1 MERSGLLK
9 LISSGTYLGNK
20 KMLKDLPKEVR
31 TSMLYVLNQ
40 KTIARK
46 AALDLEKKYKK
57 INVIVTHLV
66 VGISVGIHCKGK
78 AVDINNSL
86 N

>member
-1 MERSGLLK
+1 
-9 LISSGTYLGNK
+9 
-20 KMLKDLPKEVR
+20 MLKDLPKGVR

-46 AALDLEKKYKK
+46 AVLDLEKKYKK

-78 AVDINNSL
+78 VVDINNSL